1 MALANVKKR
10 DENIDVLKGLAIIC
24 VVLGHCGFP
33 GSPYIYLFHMA
44 VFFMASGYCFD
55 AKKIQS
61 CDNLWEYALKK
72 LRSLWFPYVI
82 FNTLGWIF
90 YNTFIQIGFLTEN
103 PEFPD
108 AVSRMEWPSIVN
120 AIAWVFHMN
129 TWGTQKYFG
138 AGWFI
143 IVLFYI
149 TILFAALCLAT
160 ESCKKRVC
168 LMARKGRRQNCNIDN
183 MASTDNIGNTG
194 SAGNVNEI
202 LPKTE
207 LALNIL
213 QHVIL
218 LSSGAI
224 SLYVSWKLQCKQ
236 LTLEECITSATVC
249 YPLYVFGFYL
259 KKLSGR
265 INTVIWRFR
274 YVIAVLGIPAFYIAG
289 RYGGIS
295 LNLNTYPS
303 WQFLLLCSLMGWVW
317 LLALAMCFTYKKWKI
332 KNVLTYIGKRTIY
345 ILFLHFLAFRPVVAL
360 QLMVYHEPSYLLA
373 SFPILVKG
381 GGWWILYAIAGVGL
395 PLLAEKI
402 VLAITH
408 CLHIKD

>member
-33 GSPYIYLFHMA
+33 GGAYIYLFHMA

-61 CDNLWEYALKK
+61 SDNLWEYALKK
-72 LRSLWFPYVI
+72 LRSLWLPYVI

-120 AIAWVFHMN
+120 AIAWAFHMN

-149 TILFAALCLAT
+149 TILFAALCLVS

-168 LMARKGRRQNCNIDN
+168 RMIGRAGRQNHNIED
-183 MASTDNIGNTG
+183 TF
-194 SAGNVNEI
+194 
-202 LPKTE
+202 PKTE
-207 LALNIL
+207 RALYVL
-213 QHVIL
+213 QHVVL
-218 LSSGAI
+218 LSSGAV
-224 SLYVSWKLQCKQ
+224 SLYISWKLQCRE
-236 LTLEECITSATVC
+236 LILEECITSATVC

-259 KKLSGR
+259 KKLSDR
-265 INTVIWRFR
+265 MNPLILRFR
-274 YVIAVLGIPAFYIAG
+274 YGLVALGIPAFYIAG
-289 RYGGIS
+289 KYGGIS
-295 LNLNTYPS
+295 LNLNAYPG
-303 WQFLLLCSLMGWVW
+303 WQFLLICSLLGWVW
-317 LLALAMCFTYKKWKI
+317 LLALSMCLTQKKWKI
-332 KNVLTYIGKRTIY
+332 KNALNYIGRRSIY

-360 QLMVYHEPSYLLA
+360 QLFVYHEPAYLLA

-381 GGWWILYAIAGVGL
+381 GVWWVLYTIAGVGL
-395 PLLAEKI
+395 PLLVEKI
-402 VLAITH
+402 VMAISR
-408 CLHIKD
+408 CLHGKD

>member
-10 DENIDVLKGLAIIC
+10 DENIDVLKGMAIIC

-33 GSPYIYLFHMA
+33 GSFYIYLFHMA

-61 CDNLWEYALKK
+61 LDNLWEYAVKK
-72 LRSLWFPYVI
+72 LRSLWLPYVI

-90 YNTFIQIGFLTEN
+90 YNAFIRIGFLTDN

-108 AVSRMEWPSIVN
+108 AVSRMEWPAIVN
-120 AIAWVFHMN
+120 AIAWAFHMN

-149 TILFAALCLAT
+149 TILFASLCLMT
-160 ESCKKRVC
+160 ETCKKLIC
-168 LMARKGRRQNCNIDN
+168 GMLGKGQRQEYNIKK
-183 MASTDNIGNTG
+183 
-194 SAGNVNEI
+194 V

-207 LALNIL
+207 RVLNVFRHMAL
-213 QHVIL
+213 L
-218 LSSGAI
+218 LSGAV
-224 SLYVSWKLQCKQ
+224 SLYVSWKLQRRQ
-236 LTLEECITSATVC
+236 LTLEECVTTATAC

-265 INTVIWRFR
+265 MNPVISRFR
-274 YVIAVLGIPAFYIAG
+274 YLIAALGIPAFYIAG
-289 RYGGIS
+289 KYGGIS

-303 WQFLLLCSLMGWVW
+303 WWFLLLCSLMGWIW
-317 LLALAMCFTYKKWKI
+317 LLALAMCVTHEKWRIRPNVPLAHFTESFGI
-332 KNVLTYIGKRTIY
+332 KNMLTYIGKRSIY

-360 QLMVYHEPSYLLA
+360 QLAVYDEPAYLLA

-381 GGWWILYAIAGVGL
+381 GGWWILYTIAGVGL
-395 PLLAEKI
+395 PLLVEKI
-402 VLAITH
+402 VMAITH
-408 CLHIKD
+408 CLHIRE

>member
-1 MALANVKKR
+1 MTSANVKKR

-33 GSPYIYLFHMA
+33 GSAYIYLFHMA

-61 CDNLWEYALKK
+61 CDSLWEYVVKK
-72 LRSLWFPYVI
+72 LRSLWLPYVI
-82 FNTLGWIF
+82 FNTFGWMF
-90 YNTFIQIGFLTEN
+90 YNTFIQIGFLTDN

-120 AIAWVFHMN
+120 AIAWAFHMN

-149 TILFAALCLAT
+149 TILFACLCLAT
-160 ESCKKRVC
+160 EFCKKP
-168 LMARKGRRQNCNIDN
+168 ARRMFGKGQRQEH
-183 MASTDNIGNTG
+183 NTEE
-194 SAGNVNEI
+194 VR
-202 LPKTE
+202 LKTE
-207 LALNIL
+207 RALNAL
-213 QHVIL
+213 QHTALL
-218 LSSGAI
+218 LSGAF
-224 SLYVSWKLQCKQ
+224 SLYISWKLQCKQ
-236 LTLEECITSATVC
+236 LILEECMTAATVC
-249 YPLYVFGFYL
+249 YPLYVLGFYL

-265 INTVIWRFR
+265 MNPVIERFR
-274 YVIAVLGIPAFYIAG
+274 CVIAALGIPAFYIAG

-303 WQFLLLCSLMGWVW
+303 WQFLLFCSLMGWVW
-317 LLALAMCFTYKKWKI
+317 LLAVAMCFTHKKRRI
-332 KNVLTYIGKRTIY
+332 KDVVTYIGRRSIY

-360 QLMVYHEPSYLLA
+360 QLLVYHEPAFLLA

-381 GGWWILYAIAGVGL
+381 GSWWVLYTIAGVGL
-395 PLLAEKI
+395 PLLVEKI
-402 VLAITH
+402 VMAITH